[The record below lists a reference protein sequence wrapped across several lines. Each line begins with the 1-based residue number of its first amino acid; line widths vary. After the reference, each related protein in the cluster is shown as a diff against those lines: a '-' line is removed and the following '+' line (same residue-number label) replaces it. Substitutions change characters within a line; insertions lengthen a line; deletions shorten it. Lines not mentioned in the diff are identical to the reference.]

1 MSCILRF
8 SAPDCDIDAIV
19 SNLKLDVYG
28 VYRQGEPK
36 QILRLGVYGN
46 SGLQIVAS
54 EAEFD
59 EFQKQVSETTAFIK
73 ANLPELLKLGQQAQ
87 DLPGS
92 HFLFDFG
99 INTRMYEVGV
109 QCDYFPA
116 ELVRLIGTVG
126 AGIELSQYPPPSEEE
141 VATDIEMQ

>member
-19 SNLKLDVYG
+19 SNLNLELDS

-36 QILRLGVYGN
+36 QIRKWGLYET

-54 EAEFD
+54 EAGFD
-59 EFQKQVSETTAFIK
+59 EFKKQVAETTTFIE
-73 ANLPELLKLGQQAQ
+73 NNVSELLKLGQYAQA
-87 DLPGS
+87 LPGS
-92 HFLFDFG
+92 ILLFDFG
-99 INTRMYEVGV
+99 INTRMYDVGA

-116 ELVRLIGTVG
+116 ALVGLIGRIG
-126 AGIELSQYPPPSEEE
+126 AGIELSQYPPADEEE
-141 VATDIEMQ
+141 VG